1 MLELILAVYGTLCWL
16 VFKKFKLVPIN
27 DYSVVT
33 AILIPVIG
41 GGVGLL
47 LLNMFA
53 PVAKDARLYAPSTP
67 IIALVTGYVTEVPVK
82 PNEALAKGDVLLRI
96 DDTVYKARLAQI
108 DAQLALVETR
118 LKQTK
123 ELLDAGAGSAFD
135 LQQFQSE
142 TTRLTAARDEA
153 RFNLANCT
161 ITAPADG
168 LVTQVV
174 VRPGQFVAPIP
185 FSQVMVFVHAER
197 TWVGAFPQHTLQ
209 GLDPGDKAEIAID
222 SAPGHVF
229 SAKVVRVLPA
239 LGEGT
244 LTASGQL
251 VRGAYDAP
259 PGRVPVLLEITD
271 ERVKHLDLPVG
282 ASATATIFSN
292 DSHALSLVRG
302 ILMRIKSWE
311 NWIFV

>member
-1 MLELILAVYGTLCWL
+1 MLELILAVYGSICWL
-16 VFKKFKLVPIN
+16 LFKKFKLVPIN
-27 DYSVVT
+27 DYTVVT
-33 AILIPVIG
+33 AVLIPVIG

-53 PVAKDARLYAPSTP
+53 PVAKDVRLYAPSTP

-82 PNEALAKGDVLLRI
+82 PNVPLTKGEVLLRI
-96 DDTVYKARLAQI
+96 DDTAYKARLAQVE
-108 DAQLALVETR
+108 AQLKLAETR
-118 LKQTK
+118 LKQTD
-123 ELLDAGAGSAFD
+123 ELLKAGAGSAFD

-142 TTRLTAARDEA
+142 VERLTASRDEA
-153 RFNLANCT
+153 RFNLANCV

-197 TWVGAFPQHTLQ
+197 AWVGAFPQHTLQ
-209 GLDPGDKAEIAID
+209 GFDAGDEAEVAID

-244 LTASGQL
+244 LTAGGQL

-259 PGRVPVLLEITD
+259 PGRVPVVLEITD

-282 ASATATIFSN
+282 SSATATVFTN
-292 DSHALSLVRG
+292 DNHVLSLVRG

-311 NWIFV
+311 NWIFA